1 MNDKKELMH
10 DNQLVK
16 VSEFIKDKNI
26 QLVVSMLNDKLPE
39 QLNQDENII
48 VKLSQESKLFKIEEN
63 N

>member
-1 MNDKKELMH
+1 LNDKKELMH

>member
-1 MNDKKELMH
+1 MH